1 MAEEQTATT
10 TNSGQ
15 QTATEQTATEQT
27 TAQTSDQQ
35 TTATE
40 ATTQTTTEQPPKAG
54 APEVYEFKAA
64 EGQTFDPEFVKR
76 YSEVA
81 RELDMTQEAAQ
92 TMIDKVGPVLA
103 QQQAAQ
109 IAKVRAEWAEAS
121 KVDAEF
127 GGAKFNENLAI
138 AKQSIDKFATPEFK
152 QMLDDTG
159 LGNHPE
165 WIRYCYRVSK
175 AFSPDNFE
183 GGHKEGGA
191 APNDFNSMASRLYPG
206 QK

>member
-10 TNSGQ
+10 TNSGEQEAGQ
-15 QTATEQTATEQT
+15 QTATEQTTTQASVEQT
-27 TAQTSDQQ
+27 PEQAS
-35 TTATE
+35 A
-40 ATTQTTTEQPPKAG
+40 EQPLKAG

-64 EGQTFDPEFVKR
+64 EGQTFDPEFLKG

-81 RELDMTQEAAQ
+81 RELNLTQEAAQ

-103 QQQAAQ
+103 QQQQAQ
-109 IAKVRAEWAEAS
+109 IARVRSEWAEAS

-127 GGAKFNENLAI
+127 GGAKFDENLAV

-191 APNDFNSMASRLYPG
+191 APKDFNSMASRLYPG

>member
-10 TNSGQ
+10 PNSGEQEAGQ
-15 QTATEQTATEQT
+15 QPATEQ
-27 TAQTSDQQ
+27 
-35 TTATE
+35 
-40 ATTQTTTEQPPKAG
+40 ATTQASVEQTPEQASAEQPPKAG

-64 EGQTFDPEFVKR
+64 EGQTFDPEFLEG

-81 RELDMTQEAAQ
+81 RELNLTQEAAQ

-109 IAKVRAEWAEAS
+109 IAQVRNDWAEAS

-127 GGAKFNENLAI
+127 GGTKFNENLAI
-138 AKQSIDKFATPEFK
+138 AKRSIDKFATPEFK

>member
-10 TNSGQ
+10 TNSGEQEAGQ
-15 QTATEQTATEQT
+15 QPATEQ
-27 TAQTSDQQ
+27 
-35 TTATE
+35 
-40 ATTQTTTEQPPKAG
+40 ATTQASVEQTPEQASAEQQPKEG
-54 APEVYEFKAA
+54 APEAYEFKAA
-64 EGQTFDPEFVKR
+64 EGQTFDPEFLKS

-81 RELDMTQEAAQ
+81 RELNLTQEAAQ

-109 IAKVRAEWAEAS
+109 IAQVRNDWAEAS

-152 QMLDDTG
+152 KMLDDTG

-175 AFSPDNFE
+175 AFSPDTFE

-191 APNDFNSMASRLYPG
+191 APKDFNSMASKLYPG

>member
-10 TNSGQ
+10 TNSGEQEAGQ
-15 QTATEQTATEQT
+15 QPATEQ
-27 TAQTSDQQ
+27 
-35 TTATE
+35 
-40 ATTQTTTEQPPKAG
+40 ATTQASVEQTPEQASAEQQPKAG

-64 EGQTFDPEFVKR
+64 EGQTFDPEFLKS

-81 RELDMTQEAAQ
+81 RELNLTQEAAQ

-109 IAKVRAEWAEAS
+109 IAQVRNDWAEAS

-127 GGAKFNENLAI
+127 GGAKFDENLAI

-175 AFSPDNFE
+175 AFAPDTLETGHRE
-183 GGHKEGGA
+183 GDA
-191 APNDFNSMASRLYPG
+191 APKDFNSMASKLYPG

>member
-10 TNSGQ
+10 PNSGEQEAGQ
-15 QTATEQTATEQT
+15 QTATEQ
-27 TAQTSDQQ
+27 
-35 TTATE
+35 
-40 ATTQTTTEQPPKAG
+40 ATTQASVEQTPEQASAEQPLKAG

-64 EGQTFDPEFVKR
+64 EGQTFDPEFLKG

-81 RELDMTQEAAQ
+81 RELNLTQEAAQ

-109 IAKVRAEWAEAS
+109 IAQVRNDWAEAS

-127 GGAKFNENLAI
+127 GGTKFNENLAI

>member
-10 TNSGQ
+10 TNSGEP
-15 QTATEQTATEQT
+15 TPTPAPEPTPTPAPEPTPA
-27 TAQTSDQQ
+27 
-35 TTATE
+35 
-40 ATTQTTTEQPPKAG
+40 PKAG

-64 EGQTFDPEFVKR
+64 EGQTFDPEFVKS

-109 IAKVRAEWAEAS
+109 IARVRSEWAEAS

-127 GGAKFNENLAI
+127 GGAKFDENLAV

-175 AFSPDNFE
+175 AFSPDTFE

-191 APNDFNSMASRLYPG
+191 APKDFNSMASKLYPG

>member
-10 TNSGQ
+10 TNSGEQEAGQ
-15 QTATEQTATEQT
+15 QTATEQ
-27 TAQTSDQQ
+27 
-35 TTATE
+35 
-40 ATTQTTTEQPPKAG
+40 ATTQASVEQTPEQASAEQPLKAG

-64 EGQTFDPEFVKR
+64 EGQTFDPEFVKS

-81 RELDMTQEAAQ
+81 RELNLTQEAAQ

-109 IAKVRAEWAEAS
+109 IAQVRNDWAEAS
-121 KVDAEF
+121 KIDAEF

-191 APNDFNSMASRLYPG
+191 APNDFNSMASKLYPG

>member
-1 MAEEQTATT
+1 MAEEQTVATP
-10 TNSGQ
+10 NSGEQEAGQ
-15 QTATEQTATEQT
+15 QPATEQ
-27 TAQTSDQQ
+27 
-35 TTATE
+35 
-40 ATTQTTTEQPPKAG
+40 ATTQASVEQTPEQASAEQQPKEG

-64 EGQTFDPEFVKR
+64 EGQTFDPEFVKG

-81 RELDMTQEAAQ
+81 RELNLTQEAAQ
-92 TMIDKVGPVLA
+92 TMIDKVGPILA

-109 IAKVRAEWAEAS
+109 IAQVRNDWAEAS

-191 APNDFNSMASRLYPG
+191 APKDFNSMASKLYPG

>member
-1 MAEEQTATT
+1 MTEEQTATT
-10 TNSGQ
+10 TNSGEQEAGQ
-15 QTATEQTATEQT
+15 QPATEQ
-27 TAQTSDQQ
+27 
-35 TTATE
+35 
-40 ATTQTTTEQPPKAG
+40 ATTQASVEQTPEQASAEQQPKEG

-64 EGQTFDPEFVKR
+64 EGQTFDPEFLKS

-81 RELDMTQEAAQ
+81 RELNLTQEAAQ

-109 IAKVRAEWAEAS
+109 IAQVRNDWAEAS

-175 AFSPDNFE
+175 AFAPDNFE

-191 APNDFNSMASRLYPG
+191 APKDFNSMASKLYPG

>member
-10 TNSGQ
+10 TNSGEQ
-15 QTATEQTATEQT
+15 EAGQQTATEQT
-27 TAQTSDQQ
+27 TAPTSDQQ
-35 TTATE
+35 TTTQATDQQT
-40 ATTQTTTEQPPKAG
+40 ATTETKAG

-64 EGQTFDPEFVKR
+64 EGQTFDPEFVKS

-81 RELDMTQEAAQ
+81 RELNLTQEAAQ

-109 IAKVRAEWAEAS
+109 IAQVRNDWAEAS

-127 GGAKFNENLAI
+127 GGAKFDENLAV

-165 WIRYCYRVSK
+165 WIRYRYRVSK
-175 AFSPDNFE
+175 AFAPDTLE
-183 GGHKEGGA
+183 TGHREGGA
-191 APNDFNSMASRLYPG
+191 APKDFNSMASKLYPG

>member
-10 TNSGQ
+10 TNSGEQEAGQ
-15 QTATEQTATEQT
+15 QTATEQTTTQT
-27 TAQTSDQQ
+27 ADQQ
-35 TTATE
+35 T
-40 ATTQTTTEQPPKAG
+40 ATTETKTAEEPPKAG
-54 APEVYEFKAA
+54 APEVYEFKPA
-64 EGQTFDPEFVKR
+64 EGQTFDPDFIKG

-81 RELDMTQEAAQ
+81 RELNLTQEAAQ

-109 IAKVRAEWAEAS
+109 IAQVRAEWAEAS

-191 APNDFNSMASRLYPG
+191 APKDFNSMASKLYPG

>member
-10 TNSGQ
+10 PNSGEP
-15 QTATEQTATEQT
+15 TPTPAPDPTPTPAPEPTPTPAPDPT
-27 TAQTSDQQ
+27 
-35 TTATE
+35 
-40 ATTQTTTEQPPKAG
+40 PVPKAG

-64 EGQTFDPEFVKR
+64 EGQTFDPEFLKG

-81 RELDMTQEAAQ
+81 KELNLTQEAAQ
-92 TMIDKVGPVLA
+92 TMIDKVGPILA
-103 QQQAAQ
+103 QQQQAQ
-109 IAKVRAEWAEAS
+109 IARVRSEWAEAS

-127 GGAKFNENLAI
+127 GGAKFNENLAL

-191 APNDFNSMASRLYPG
+191 APNDFNSMASKLYPG

>member
-10 TNSGQ
+10 PNSGEQEAGQ
-15 QTATEQTATEQT
+15 QPATEQ
-27 TAQTSDQQ
+27 
-35 TTATE
+35 
-40 ATTQTTTEQPPKAG
+40 ATTQASVEQTPEQASAEQPLKAG

-64 EGQTFDPEFVKR
+64 EGQTFDPEFVKS

-81 RELDMTQEAAQ
+81 RELNLTQEAAQ

-103 QQQAAQ
+103 QQQQAQ
-109 IAKVRAEWAEAS
+109 IARVRSEWAEAS

-127 GGAKFNENLAI
+127 GGAKFDENLAI

-191 APNDFNSMASRLYPG
+191 APNDFNSMASKLYPG

>member
-10 TNSGQ
+10 PNSGEQEAGQ
-15 QTATEQTATEQT
+15 QPATEQ
-27 TAQTSDQQ
+27 
-35 TTATE
+35 
-40 ATTQTTTEQPPKAG
+40 ATTQASVEQTPEQASAEQPLKAG

-64 EGQTFDPEFVKR
+64 EGQTFDPEFVKS

-81 RELDMTQEAAQ
+81 RELNLTQEAAQ

-103 QQQAAQ
+103 QQQQAQ
-109 IAKVRAEWAEAS
+109 IARVRSEWAEAS

-191 APNDFNSMASRLYPG
+191 APNDFNSMASKLYPG

>member
-10 TNSGQ
+10 PNSGEQEAGQ
-15 QTATEQTATEQT
+15 QTATEQTTTQASVEQT
-27 TAQTSDQQ
+27 P
-35 TTATE
+35 E
-40 ATTQTTTEQPPKAG
+40 QTTTEQPPKAG
-54 APEVYEFKAA
+54 APEAYEFKAA
-64 EGQTFDPEFVKR
+64 EGQTFDPEFLKS

-127 GGAKFNENLAI
+127 GGAKFNENLAL

-159 LGNHPE
+159 MGNHPE

>member
-10 TNSGQ
+10 PNSGEQEAGQ
-15 QTATEQTATEQT
+15 QPATEQATTQASVEQT
-27 TAQTSDQQ
+27 PEQTSDQQ
-35 TTATE
+35 
-40 ATTQTTTEQPPKAG
+40 PPKEG

-64 EGQTFDPEFVKR
+64 EGQTFDPEFVKS

-81 RELDMTQEAAQ
+81 RELNLTQEAAQ

-103 QQQAAQ
+103 QQQQAQ
-109 IAKVRAEWAEAS
+109 IAQVRNDWAEAS

-127 GGAKFNENLAI
+127 GGTKFNENLAI

-152 QMLDDTG
+152 KMLDDTG

>member
-10 TNSGQ
+10 TNSGEQ
-15 QTATEQTATEQT
+15 EAGQQTATEQT

-35 TTATE
+35 TTTQATDQQA
-40 ATTQTTTEQPPKAG
+40 ATTETKAG
-54 APEVYEFKAA
+54 APEAYEFKAA
-64 EGQTFDPEFVKR
+64 EGQTFDPEFIKG

-92 TMIDKVGPVLA
+92 TMLDKVGPILA

-109 IAKVRAEWAEAS
+109 IAQVRAEWANAS
-121 KVDAEF
+121 KIDAEF

-152 QMLDDTG
+152 QMLDETG

-165 WIRYCYRVSK
+165 WIRYCYRVGK

-191 APNDFNSMASRLYPG
+191 SPNDFNSMASRLYPG

>member
-10 TNSGQ
+10 TNSGEQ
-15 QTATEQTATEQT
+15 EAGQQTATEQT

-35 TTATE
+35 TTTQATNQQA
-40 ATTQTTTEQPPKAG
+40 ATTETKAG

-64 EGQTFDPEFVKR
+64 EGQTLDPEFVKG

-92 TMIDKVGPVLA
+92 TMLDKVGPILA
-103 QQQAAQ
+103 QRQAALLAQ
-109 IAKVRAEWAEAS
+109 VRAEWANAS
-121 KVDAEF
+121 KIDAEF

-152 QMLDDTG
+152 KMLDETG

-165 WIRYCYRVSK
+165 WIRYCYRVGK

-191 APNDFNSMASRLYPG
+191 SPKDFNSMASKLYPG

>member
-10 TNSGQ
+10 PNSGEQEAGQ
-15 QTATEQTATEQT
+15 QPATEQ
-27 TAQTSDQQ
+27 
-35 TTATE
+35 
-40 ATTQTTTEQPPKAG
+40 ATTQASVEQTPEQASAEQQPKEG
-54 APEVYEFKAA
+54 APEAYEFKAA
-64 EGQTFDPEFVKR
+64 EGQTFDPEFVKS

-81 RELDMTQEAAQ
+81 RELNLTQEAAQ

-109 IAKVRAEWAEAS
+109 IAQVRNDWAEAS

-127 GGAKFNENLAI
+127 GGAGFNENLAI

-175 AFSPDNFE
+175 AFAPDTLETGHRE
-183 GGHKEGGA
+183 GDA
-191 APNDFNSMASRLYPG
+191 APKDFNSMASRLYPG

>member
-10 TNSGQ
+10 PNSGEQEAGQ
-15 QTATEQTATEQT
+15 QPATEQAATQASVEQT
-27 TAQTSDQQ
+27 PEQTP
-35 TTATE
+35 A
-40 ATTQTTTEQPPKAG
+40 PKEG
-54 APEVYEFKAA
+54 APEAYEFKAA
-64 EGQTFDPEFVKR
+64 EGQTFDPEFLKG

-81 RELDMTQEAAQ
+81 RELNLTQEAAQ

-103 QQQAAQ
+103 QRQQAQ
-109 IAKVRAEWAEAS
+109 IAQVRNDWAEAS

-127 GGAKFNENLAI
+127 GGTKFNENLAI

>member
-10 TNSGQ
+10 PNSGEQEAGQ
-15 QTATEQTATEQT
+15 QPATEQ
-27 TAQTSDQQ
+27 
-35 TTATE
+35 
-40 ATTQTTTEQPPKAG
+40 ATTQASVEQTPEQTPAEQPKIG
-54 APEVYEFKAA
+54 APEAYEFKAA
-64 EGQTFDPEFVKR
+64 EGQTFDPEFVKG

-81 RELDMTQEAAQ
+81 RELNLTQEAAQ

-103 QQQAAQ
+103 QQQQAQ
-109 IAKVRAEWAEAS
+109 ISRVRSEWAEAS

-127 GGAKFNENLAI
+127 GGAEFNENLAV

-175 AFSPDNFE
+175 AFSPDDFE

>member
-10 TNSGQ
+10 TNSGEQEAGQ
-15 QTATEQTATEQT
+15 QTATEQ
-27 TAQTSDQQ
+27 
-35 TTATE
+35 
-40 ATTQTTTEQPPKAG
+40 ATTQASVEQTPEQASAEQPLKAG

-64 EGQTFDPEFVKR
+64 EGQTFDPEFVKS

-81 RELDMTQEAAQ
+81 RELNLTQEAAQ

-109 IAKVRAEWAEAS
+109 IAQVRNDWAEAS

>member
-10 TNSGQ
+10 PNSGEQEAGQ
-15 QTATEQTATEQT
+15 QTATEQ
-27 TAQTSDQQ
+27 
-35 TTATE
+35 
-40 ATTQTTTEQPPKAG
+40 ATTQASVEQTPEQASAEQPLKAG

-64 EGQTFDPEFVKR
+64 EGQTFDPEFVKG

-81 RELDMTQEAAQ
+81 RELNLTQEAAQ

-109 IAKVRAEWAEAS
+109 IAQVRNDWAEAS

-127 GGAKFNENLAI
+127 GGTKFNENLAI

-175 AFSPDNFE
+175 AFSPDTFE

-191 APNDFNSMASRLYPG
+191 APNDFNSMASKLYPG

>member
-10 TNSGQ
+10 TNSGEQEAGQ
-15 QTATEQTATEQT
+15 QPAIEQ
-27 TAQTSDQQ
+27 
-35 TTATE
+35 
-40 ATTQTTTEQPPKAG
+40 ATTQASVEQTPEQTPAPKEG

-64 EGQTFDPEFVKR
+64 EGQTFDPEFLKG

-81 RELDMTQEAAQ
+81 RELNLTQEAAQ

-109 IAKVRAEWAEAS
+109 IAQVRNDWAEAS

-127 GGAKFNENLAI
+127 GGTKFNENLAI

>member
-10 TNSGQ
+10 PNSGEQEAGQ
-15 QTATEQTATEQT
+15 QTATEQTTTQASVEQT
-27 TAQTSDQQ
+27 PAPEPTPA
-35 TTATE
+35 
-40 ATTQTTTEQPPKAG
+40 PKEG
-54 APEVYEFKAA
+54 APEAYEFKAA
-64 EGQTFDPEFVKR
+64 EGQTFDPEFLKG

-81 RELDMTQEAAQ
+81 KELNLTQEAAQ

-103 QQQAAQ
+103 QQQQAQ
-109 IAKVRAEWAEAS
+109 IAQVRNDWAEAS

>member
-10 TNSGQ
+10 PNSGEQ
-15 QTATEQTATEQT
+15 EAGPQTATEQT
-27 TAQTSDQQ
+27 TTQTADQQ
-35 TTATE
+35 T
-40 ATTQTTTEQPPKAG
+40 ATTETKTAEEPPKAG

-64 EGQTFDPEFVKR
+64 EGQTFYPEFVKS

-81 RELDMTQEAAQ
+81 RELNLTQEAAQ
-92 TMIDKVGPVLA
+92 TMIDKVGPVLE
-103 QQQAAQ
+103 QRQAAQ
-109 IAKVRAEWAEAS
+109 IAQVRNDWAEAS

-152 QMLDDTG
+152 KMLDDTG

-175 AFSPDNFE
+175 AFSPDTFE

-191 APNDFNSMASRLYPG
+191 APKDFNSMASKLYPG

>member
-10 TNSGQ
+10 TNSGEQ
-15 QTATEQTATEQT
+15 EAGQQTATEQT

-35 TTATE
+35 TTD
-40 ATTQTTTEQPPKAG
+40 ATTQTTTEQPKEG
-54 APEVYEFKAA
+54 APEAYEFKAA
-64 EGQTFDPEFVKR
+64 EGQTFDPEFLKS

-81 RELDMTQEAAQ
+81 RELNLTQEAAQ

-109 IAKVRAEWAEAS
+109 IAQVRAEWAEAS

-191 APNDFNSMASRLYPG
+191 APKDFNSMASKLYPG

>member
-10 TNSGQ
+10 PNSGAP
-15 QTATEQTATEQT
+15 TPTPAPEPTPTPAPEPTPTPAPEPTP
-27 TAQTSDQQ
+27 A
-35 TTATE
+35 
-40 ATTQTTTEQPPKAG
+40 PKEG

-64 EGQTFDPEFVKR
+64 EGQTFDPEFVKS

-81 RELDMTQEAAQ
+81 RELNLTQEAAQ

-109 IAKVRAEWAEAS
+109 IAQVRNDWAEAS

-127 GGAKFNENLAI
+127 GGTKFNENLAI

-152 QMLDDTG
+152 KMLDDTG

-191 APNDFNSMASRLYPG
+191 APNDFNSMASKLYPG

>member
-10 TNSGQ
+10 TNSGEQEAGQ
-15 QTATEQTATEQT
+15 QTETEQT
-27 TAQTSDQQ
+27 TTQTADQQ
-35 TTATE
+35 TE
-40 ATTQTTTEQPPKAG
+40 TTETKTAEEPPKAG
-54 APEVYEFKAA
+54 APEAYEFKPA
-64 EGQTFDPEFVKR
+64 EGQTFDPDFIKG

-92 TMIDKVGPVLA
+92 TMLDKVGPVLA

-109 IAKVRAEWAEAS
+109 IAQVRNDWAEAS

-175 AFSPDNFE
+175 AFAPDTLETGHRE
-183 GGHKEGGA
+183 GDA
-191 APNDFNSMASRLYPG
+191 APKDFNSMASKLYPG

>member
-10 TNSGQ
+10 PNSGEQEAGQ
-15 QTATEQTATEQT
+15 QPATEQATTQASVEQT
-27 TAQTSDQQ
+27 PEQTSDQR
-35 TTATE
+35 
-40 ATTQTTTEQPPKAG
+40 PPKEG

-64 EGQTFDPEFVKR
+64 EGQTFDPEFVKS

-81 RELDMTQEAAQ
+81 RELNLTQEAAQ

-109 IAKVRAEWAEAS
+109 IAQVRNDWAEAS

-127 GGAKFNENLAI
+127 GGTKFNENLAI

-152 QMLDDTG
+152 KMLDDTG

-191 APNDFNSMASRLYPG
+191 APNDFNSMASKLYPG

>member
-10 TNSGQ
+10 PNSGEQEAGQ
-15 QTATEQTATEQT
+15 QPAIEQ
-27 TAQTSDQQ
+27 
-35 TTATE
+35 
-40 ATTQTTTEQPPKAG
+40 ATTQASVEQTPEPTPAPKEG

-64 EGQTFDPEFVKR
+64 EGQTFDPEFVKS

-81 RELDMTQEAAQ
+81 RELNLTQEAAQ
-92 TMIDKVGPVLA
+92 TMIDKVGPVLEQ
-103 QQQAAQ
+103 QQQAQ
-109 IAKVRAEWAEAS
+109 IARVRSEWAEAS

>member
-10 TNSGQ
+10 PNSGEQEAGQ
-15 QTATEQTATEQT
+15 QPATEQ
-27 TAQTSDQQ
+27 
-35 TTATE
+35 
-40 ATTQTTTEQPPKAG
+40 ATTQASVEQTPEQTPAEQQPKAG
-54 APEVYEFKAA
+54 APEAYEFKAA
-64 EGQTFDPEFVKR
+64 EGQTFDPEFVKS

-81 RELDMTQEAAQ
+81 RELNLTQEAAQ

-109 IAKVRAEWAEAS
+109 IAQVRNDWAEAS

>member
-10 TNSGQ
+10 PNSGEQEAGQ
-15 QTATEQTATEQT
+15 QPATEQ
-27 TAQTSDQQ
+27 
-35 TTATE
+35 
-40 ATTQTTTEQPPKAG
+40 ATTQASVEQTPEQASAEQQPKAG
-54 APEVYEFKAA
+54 APEAYEFKAA
-64 EGQTFDPEFVKR
+64 EGQTFDPEFVKS

-81 RELDMTQEAAQ
+81 RELNLTQEAAQ

-103 QQQAAQ
+103 QQQQAQ
-109 IAKVRAEWAEAS
+109 IAQVRNDWAEAS

-152 QMLDDTG
+152 KMLDDTG

-191 APNDFNSMASRLYPG
+191 APNDFNSMASKLYPG

>member
-10 TNSGQ
+10 PNSGEQEAGQQPATEQAATQASVEQTTTQATDQ
-15 QTATEQTATEQT
+15 QTATTET
-27 TAQTSDQQ
+27 
-35 TTATE
+35 
-40 ATTQTTTEQPPKAG
+40 KAG

-64 EGQTFDPEFVKR
+64 EGQTFDPEFVKG

-81 RELDMTQEAAQ
+81 RELNLTQEAAQ

-109 IAKVRAEWAEAS
+109 IAQVRNDWAEAS

-175 AFSPDNFE
+175 AFSPDSFE

-191 APNDFNSMASRLYPG
+191 APKDFNSMASRLYPG

>member
-10 TNSGQ
+10 TNSGEQ
-15 QTATEQTATEQT
+15 EAGQQTATEQT

-35 TTATE
+35 TTD
-40 ATTQTTTEQPPKAG
+40 ATTQTTTEQPKAG
-54 APEVYEFKAA
+54 APEAYEFKAA
-64 EGQTFDPEFVKR
+64 EGQTFDPEFVKS

-81 RELDMTQEAAQ
+81 RELNLTQEAAQ

-109 IAKVRAEWAEAS
+109 IAQVRNDWAEAS

-127 GGAKFNENLAI
+127 GGAKFNKNLAI

-175 AFSPDNFE
+175 TFSPDDFE

>member
-10 TNSGQ
+10 PNSGEQEAGQ
-15 QTATEQTATEQT
+15 QPATEQ
-27 TAQTSDQQ
+27 
-35 TTATE
+35 
-40 ATTQTTTEQPPKAG
+40 ATTQASVEQTPEQASAEQPLKAG

-64 EGQTFDPEFVKR
+64 EGQTFDPEFVKS

-81 RELDMTQEAAQ
+81 RELNLTQEAAQ

-109 IAKVRAEWAEAS
+109 IAQVRNEWAEAS

-152 QMLDDTG
+152 KMLDDTG

>member
-10 TNSGQ
+10 PNSGEQEAGQ
-15 QTATEQTATEQT
+15 QPATEQ
-27 TAQTSDQQ
+27 
-35 TTATE
+35 
-40 ATTQTTTEQPPKAG
+40 ATTQASVEQTPEQASAEQQPKAG

-64 EGQTFDPEFVKR
+64 EGQTFDPEFVKS

-81 RELDMTQEAAQ
+81 RELNLTQEAAQ

-109 IAKVRAEWAEAS
+109 IAQVRNDWAEAS

-127 GGAKFNENLAI
+127 GGTKFNENLAI

>member
-10 TNSGQ
+10 PNSGAP
-15 QTATEQTATEQT
+15 TPTPAPEPTPTPAPEPTPTPAPEPTP
-27 TAQTSDQQ
+27 A
-35 TTATE
+35 
-40 ATTQTTTEQPPKAG
+40 PKEG

-64 EGQTFDPEFVKR
+64 EGQTFDPEFLKG

-81 RELDMTQEAAQ
+81 KELNLTQEAAQ

-109 IAKVRAEWAEAS
+109 IAQVRNDWAEAS

-191 APNDFNSMASRLYPG
+191 APNDFNSMASKLYPG

>member
-10 TNSGQ
+10 TNSGEQEAGQ
-15 QTATEQTATEQT
+15 QPATEQ
-27 TAQTSDQQ
+27 
-35 TTATE
+35 
-40 ATTQTTTEQPPKAG
+40 ATTQASVEQTPEQASAEQQPKAG

-64 EGQTFDPEFVKR
+64 EGQTFDPEFVKS

-81 RELDMTQEAAQ
+81 RELNLTQEAAQ

-109 IAKVRAEWAEAS
+109 IAQVRNDWAEAS

-127 GGAKFNENLAI
+127 GGTKFNENLAI

-191 APNDFNSMASRLYPG
+191 APKDFNSMASRLYPG

>member
-10 TNSGQ
+10 PNSGEQEAGQ
-15 QTATEQTATEQT
+15 QPATEQ
-27 TAQTSDQQ
+27 
-35 TTATE
+35 
-40 ATTQTTTEQPPKAG
+40 ATTQASVEQTPEQASAEQPLKAG

-64 EGQTFDPEFVKR
+64 EGQTFDPEFVKS

-81 RELDMTQEAAQ
+81 RELNLTQEAAQ

-109 IAKVRAEWAEAS
+109 IAQVRNDWAEAS

-127 GGAKFNENLAI
+127 GGTKFNENLAI
-138 AKQSIDKFATPEFK
+138 AKQSLDKFATPEFK